1 MRGPVGLR
9 RTDSNLQDATP
20 PPELSLIIPTF
31 NEAGNIEPLVDAI
44 TYALTETSF
53 EIVFADDS
61 MDGTADV
68 IRRMGAMNERVKLR
82 HREIRA
88 GLASAVTEALPVAL
102 SETIVVMDGDLQH
115 PPSVIP
121 RMLKEARAG
130 SADVV
135 VASRYM
141 PGGLEIGLSGVYRK
155 IASRFGR
162 WAAYAIVPRS
172 RLTTDPLS
180 GFFLFRKSILDGA
193 DLRPIGYK
201 ILLEVLVRGQVD
213 AVKDVPFHFQLRVH
227 EKSKA
232 NVVEGIK
239 YIRQLFR
246 LRG

>member
-1 MRGPVGLR
+1 M
-9 RTDSNLQDATP
+9 QDPTP

-44 TYALTETSF
+44 TSALSDTSL

-68 IRRMGAMNERVKLR
+68 IERAGAADPRIKLR
-82 HREIRA
+82 HRETRA
-88 GLASAVTEALPVAL
+88 GLASAVTEALPAAR
-102 SETIVVMDGDLQH
+102 SDTIVVMDGDLQH

-121 RMLKEARAG
+121 RMLQEARATN
-130 SADVV
+130 AEMV

-141 PGGLEIGLSGVYRK
+141 SGGLEIGLSGVYRK
-155 IASRFGR
+155 LASKFGR

-213 AVKDVPFHFQLRVH
+213 LVRDVPFHFQARAH
-227 EKSKA
+227 EESKA
-232 NVVEGIK
+232 SLIEGIN